1 MKISDKNYTRGDL
14 LQRVGNIHQLGGT
27 RHYVLNDGRAKGI
40 ASVDFDCGTGFRFTV
55 LPDRG
60 MDISLASFK
69 GLNLVHQTANG
80 EVHPA
85 YFDPYGLGW
94 LRTFFAG
101 LLTTCGLTYLGGPVK
116 DGDEELGAHGRQSTN
131 PASQVCDLSRW
142 EDDEYVLELSGVM
155 DETVLFGDK
164 IRLTRTI
171 TSRIG
176 ARSIAIRDV
185 AENFGY
191 KTSPFTILY
200 HINPGFPLLD
210 ACSRLMLTAKQ
221 TRGCDDHSSTNISK
235 MLQFSDPVPGFHEEN
250 FHHIMAADPNG
261 DAWAGTINPDLG
273 LALYIR
279 WDARVLPFMNEWKM
293 MGQGDYVVGME
304 PCNVPCEDR
313 VSLRKSGMLQH
324 IEPGEKKELNVEIG
338 VLEGEPEIEA
348 FLKCVDWVLG
358 GSK

>member
-1 MKISDKNYTRGDL
+1 MRIGSKDYSCADV

-27 RHYVLNDGRAKGI
+27 RHYVLNDGRAKGV
-40 ASVDFDCGTGFRFTV
+40 AAVDFDTGSGFRFTV

-69 GLNLVHQTANG
+69 GLSLAHQTANG

-101 LLTTCGLTYLGGPVK
+101 LLTTCGLTYLGAPVK

-131 PASQVCDLSRW
+131 PASHVCDLSRW
-142 EDDEYVLELSGVM
+142 EEDEYVLELTGVM
-155 DETVLFGDK
+155 EESVLFGDK

-176 ARSIAIRDV
+176 ARSLAIHDM

-200 HINPGFPLLD
+200 HVNPGFPLLD
-210 ACSRLMLTAKQ
+210 ACSRLMLSVKE
-221 TRGCDDHSSTNISK
+221 TRPCDDHSAKQISK
-235 MLQFSDPVPGFHEEN
+235 MLQFSEPVAGFHEEN
-250 FHHIMAADPNG
+250 YHHVMASDQYGHTFA
-261 DAWAGTINPDLG
+261 AMINPDLA

-279 WDARVLPFMNEWKM
+279 WDAKALPYMNEWKM

-304 PCNVPCEDR
+304 PCNVPCQDR
-313 VSLRKSGMLQH
+313 VTLRKSGMLQH
-324 IEPGEKKELNVEIG
+324 LEPGEKKEFDLEIG
-338 VLEGEPEIEA
+338 VLEGEPEIEE
-348 FLKCVDWVLG
+348 FLRCIERIVG
-358 GSK
+358 GAR

>member
-1 MKISDKNYTRGDL
+1 MRIGDRTL
-14 LQRVGNIHQLGGT
+14 SRADVLQRVGSVSQIGGT
-27 RHYVLNDGRAKGI
+27 RHYVLNDGRAKGVS
-40 ASVDFDCGTGFRFTV
+40 AVDFDCGSGFRFTV

-60 MDISLASFK
+60 MDISLASFN
-69 GLNLVHQTANG
+69 GINLVHQTANG

-101 LLTTCGLTYLGGPVK
+101 LLTTCGLTYLGAPVK

-142 EDDEYVLELSGVM
+142 EDDEYVMKLTGVT
-155 DETVLFGDK
+155 EESVLFGDK

-176 ARSIAIRDV
+176 ARSLAIQDT

-210 ACSRLMLTAKQ
+210 ACSRLALTARES
-221 TRGCDDHSSTNISK
+221 RGCDEHSAKNIGA
-235 MLQFSDPVPGFHEEN
+235 MLEFSDPVPGFHEEN
-250 FHHIMAADPNG
+250 FHHTMAADPNG
-261 DAWAGTINPDLG
+261 DAWAAMANPDLG

-279 WDARVLPFMNEWKM
+279 WDAAALPYMNEWKM
-293 MGQGDYVVGME
+293 MGQGDYVVGLE

-313 VSLRKSGMLQH
+313 VSLRSSGMLRH
-324 IEPGEKKELNVEIG
+324 LEPGEKKEFRLEIG
-338 VLEGEPEIEA
+338 VLEGEREIGA
-348 FLKCVDWVLG
+348 LIDCVKWVLG
-358 GSK
+358 GAK